1 MSKNINRSA
10 LKKYPD
16 VMSLSQMAECLGIS
30 TKLASRILR
39 EREIYSVKIGREYR
53 ISKSAIMEYVSGKR
67 RHTAQKNCVES
78 VTSNPQGWTSD
89 DKRGILCVAAEKK
102 EVV

>member
-1 MSKNINRSA
+1 MNKNINRST

-39 EREIYSVKIGREYR
+39 ECEIYSVKMGREYR

-78 VTSNPQGWTSD
+78 VTSNPQGWTCQE
-89 DKRGILCVAAEKK
+89 KCGIVCANQEK
-102 EVV
+102 EVC